1 MIFLII
7 GGVLLLIIIAYF
19 LFVITVFRTAVCR
32 ADKFPDI
39 FSNVGAK
46 ELHINEKYLPEIRRG
61 AEFIRNSPSED
72 VYIKSR
78 DGLSLYGKLIPA
90 ENAVATVI
98 LFHGF
103 RSFAEFEFSSIAE
116 KYHNRGYNLLLVT
129 QRAHGKSEGKYITF
143 GLCERLDCADW
154 ADYIAKRFP
163 SLPIAIEGISMGAT
177 TVLMASNLQMNN
189 VKCVIADCGYT
200 SPEEIFRHVAKN
212 MCHLPPALFVPA
224 FSLLFKIKTGHRTD
238 EFSTV
243 DALKETSLPV
253 LFIHGEADNFVP
265 CEMSRKS
272 AAACR
277 TDHILVTV
285 PGASHGKSYLVDREK
300 CDAAL
305 DAFLARTFL

>member
-1 MIFLII
+1 
-7 GGVLLLIIIAYF
+7 
-19 LFVITVFRTAVCR
+19 
-32 ADKFPDI
+32 
-39 FSNVGAK
+39 
-46 ELHINEKYLPEIRRG
+46 
-61 AEFIRNSPSED
+61 
-72 VYIKSR
+72 
-78 DGLSLYGKLIPA
+78 
-90 ENAVATVI
+90 
-98 LFHGF
+98 
-103 RSFAEFEFSSIAE
+103 
-116 KYHNRGYNLLLVT
+116 
-129 QRAHGKSEGKYITF
+129 
-143 GLCERLDCADW
+143 
-154 ADYIAKRFP
+154 
-163 SLPIAIEGISMGAT
+163 MGAT

-285 PGASHGKSYLVDREK
+285 PGASHGKSYLVDRKK